1 MGSTALSSASEPSS
15 LLFRKVF
22 AVLAN
27 SCGAIGEAALADLL
41 SADSGN
47 SGCDALKSKPFL
59 SLLLSFLR
67 EAPLMPHEAFQAVRC
82 LRSLL
87 VSSKEVELAMD
98 EMSAIDVVSSACEAG
113 VEFRHEA
120 LGRECVELMAASEGM
135 LNFFEKEDRTD
146 GRAQSGSAVSFYT
159 LSLRTNGHTNTY
171 ILLHIEPSSIII
183 RTFDRKKMISFKFC
197 SYELHKY

>member
-1 MGSTALSSASEPSS
+1 MALSSASEPSS

-41 SADSGN
+41 STGGSGN
-47 SGCDALKSKPFL
+47 ALKSKPFL

-120 LGRECVELMAASEGM
+120 
-135 LNFFEKEDRTD
+135 
-146 GRAQSGSAVSFYT
+146 
-159 LSLRTNGHTNTY
+159 
-171 ILLHIEPSSIII
+171 
-183 RTFDRKKMISFKFC
+183 
-197 SYELHKY
+197 